1 MDRSMPNRPPI
12 RLAATGRALALL
24 ALLALTLL
32 PGRPA
37 LAQVSSGITSPA
49 PGSAVSGAVPIMGTA
64 VIEPFQRYELYY
76 KLEPSGD
83 DSYVYFDGQTQQVV
97 NGQLGVWQTG
107 DLAPGIYT
115 LRLRV
120 VKTDGNYAEY
130 FVPNVSVNQGPP
142 PTPTSDQ
149 PTPTP
154 IPTATF
160 TPVPQPTVAVAQVEQ
175 PDLGETPT
183 PEPTPAPIALSE
195 SPAQEASTASEQ
207 VAGQESSLTRELG
220 QALALERLRAQFFKG
235 VRLSAAAFLLAAAL
249 LLGRRLLAWA
259 LTQFR

>member
-1 MDRSMPNRPPI
+1 MPHLSPI
-12 RLAATGRALALL
+12 RRIQAGRILAALALL
-24 ALLALTLL
+24 LLALAA
-32 PGRPA
+32 PFSGQPV

-130 FVPNVSVNQGPP
+130 FVPNISVNQGPP

-160 TPVPQPTVAVAQVEQ
+160 TPVPQPTVAVAAVEQ

-195 SPAQEASTASEQ
+195 SQAQEASSAPSAEQ
-207 VAGQESSLTRELG
+207 AGQENSFTRELG
-220 QALALERLRAQFFKG
+220 QALALDRLRAQFFKG
-235 VRLSAAAFLLAAAL
+235 VRLSATAFLLAAAL